1 MSGLDALIA
10 QSFENTLKST
20 MGEKVLSK
28 IQDTI
33 FEKYG
38 ITISEAIEDFQK
50 LDFALKELF
59 GSKTNIIEKQII
71 SKIVIL
77 EESKRKDRNWITIE
91 DMALAKIILESVG
104 DYDKKNILNTVLD
117 EPRII
122 SDILNMNN
130 IPQTSGYRKVNALI
144 QNGMLI
150 PHGFVS
156 MYDGKKV
163 TKYKS
168 VFENIVIKIEKNRVT
183 IRVLPTIEA
192 MAKSTIMQLVDS
204 RSSHGAQL
212 YVKLSD

>member
-10 QSFENTLKST
+10 QSFENTLKSA
-20 MGEKVLSK
+20 MGEKILLK
-28 IQDTI
+28 IQDRI

-38 ITISEAIEDFQK
+38 ITISEAVEDFQK

-59 GSKTNIIEKQII
+59 GSKTGIIEKQII
-71 SKIVIL
+71 NKIVVL
-77 EESKRKDRNWITIE
+77 EESKRKDRNWFTIE
-91 DMALAKIILESVG
+91 DMALAKVILESVG

-122 SDILNMNN
+122 SDILNMSN

-168 VFENIVIKIEKNRVT
+168 VFENIVIRIEKNRV
-183 IRVLPTIEA
+183 IVRVLPTIEA
-192 MAKSTIMQLVDS
+192 MAKSTIMQLADS
-204 RSSHGAQL
+204 RSSCDTS
-212 YVKLSD
+212 VVCETK

>member
-10 QSFENTLKST
+10 QSFENTMKSA
-20 MGEKVLSK
+20 MGEKILLK
-28 IQDTI
+28 IQDRI

-59 GSKTNIIEKQII
+59 GNKTGIIEKQII
-71 SKIVIL
+71 NKIVIL
-77 EESKRKDRNWITIE
+77 EERKRKDRNWFTIE
-91 DMALAKIILESVG
+91 DMALVKMILESIG

-156 MYDGKKV
+156 MSDGKRV

-168 VFENIVIKIEKNRVT
+168 VFENIVIKIEKNRV
-183 IRVLPTIEA
+183 IVRVLPTIEA
-192 MAKSTIMQLVDS
+192 MAKSTIMQLVDLQ
-204 RSSHGAQL
+204 SSHGTS
-212 YVKLSD
+212 VVCETK

>member
-204 RSSHGAQL
+204 RSSHGTQL

>member
-10 QSFENTLKST
+10 QSFENTIKSA
-20 MGEKVLSK
+20 MGEKILLK
-28 IQDTI
+28 IQDRI

-38 ITISEAIEDFQK
+38 ITISEAVEDFQK

-59 GSKTNIIEKQII
+59 GSKTDIIEKQII
-71 SKIVIL
+71 NKIVVL
-77 EESKRKDRNWITIE
+77 EENKRKDRNWFTIE
-91 DMALAKIILESVG
+91 DMALAKVILESVG

-122 SDILNMNN
+122 SDILNMSN
-130 IPQTSGYRKVNALI
+130 IPQTSGYRKINALI

-168 VFENIVIKIEKNRVT
+168 VFENIVIKIEKNRVI

-192 MAKSTIMQLVDS
+192 LAKSTIMQLADS
-204 RSSHGAQL
+204 RSSRDTS
-212 YVKLSD
+212 VVCKTK